1 MIVPMLRELFAQP
14 IPRIEVTLVDDGST
28 LQVGYGHVPYALLKY
43 FDNKNDLGIHTHMIS
58 DAFIPLIKQGIITN
72 KHKNFMGTRRS

>member
-1 MIVPMLRELFAQP
+1 VLDSDFI
-14 IPRIEVTLVDDGST
+14 
-28 LQVGYGHVPYALLKY
+28 LKVSQAVINKL

-72 KHKNFMGTRRS
+72 KYKKNDVASQIII